1 MIAEASECAGAQGA
15 FWPYYEALFQT
26 SNRPGG
32 SELKQLAVTLG
43 LDSTTFDACLD
54 DHEFA
59 GLVTSQTQFGR
70 QIGVQSAPSFLVNNQ
85 PVIGAQPYEA
95 FEQYIEAEIAN

>member
-1 MIAEASECAGAQGA
+1 MS
-15 FWPYYEALFQT
+15 
-26 SNRPGG
+26 
-32 SELKQLAVTLG
+32 LG
-43 LDSTTFDACLD
+43 LDSTAFDVCLD
-54 DHEFA
+54 NHEFA
-59 GLVTSQTQFGR
+59 GLVASQTQFGQ